1 MIFQKTKNHYQ
12 SNSNQSKNEG
22 TDINDIG
29 LEYKDIG
36 QIKHESFITLEKKMK
51 KKSGCY
57 LATTTLKSMGAEV
70 STEPIPTRTLLY
82 LL

>member
-29 LEYKDIG
+29 LEYEDIG
-36 QIKHESFITLEKKMK
+36 QIKHESFITLEKKEK
-51 KKSGCY
+51 KIRVLSSNHNIEKYGC
-57 LATTTLKSMGAEV
+57 
-70 STEPIPTRTLLY
+70 
-82 LL
+82 